1 MTRLAKYILLIPLIL
16 VISIVGGYAFS
27 GVSDKS
33 SSAEL
38 LRNDILSSNRADN
51 GKERHPNEQEKH
63 DKDDAHR
70 IFINLATRRLVLYD
84 GRNKIAEYSVGV
96 GTPYTPTPEGSYEI
110 TDKQVEPVWV
120 NPQDMDEIVPSGD
133 SNPLGYRWMGF
144 IGHYGIHG
152 TNMPQS
158 IGGYVS
164 NGCIRMHEDDV
175 EQLFEQVDVG
185 TPLTIKYQRIDV
197 TRGDYGTVSCS
208 VHIDALGIMPIDASD
223 VREALALYGMAD
235 FLSDNAARTLIDESS
250 GKPMDVGK
258 AYPVIVDGEMT
269 DTWAVLINDELYFN
283 VEVLSKNLGVPYEVN
298 GDKVTTKYGQV
309 NDVLFNGNAYVVKRD
324 LIPLFRLNGNLDMT
338 DSGMAYNASRLPESF
353 EDELKLTAAAAIQA
367 TYDWMGET
375 RIFTP
380 EARQFVHGLKS
391 KLNITR

>member
-1 MTRLAKYILLIPLIL
+1 M
-16 VISIVGGYAFS
+16 
-27 GVSDKS
+27 
-33 SSAEL
+33 
-38 LRNDILSSNRADN
+38 
-51 GKERHPNEQEKH
+51 
-63 DKDDAHR
+63 
-70 IFINLATRRLVLYD
+70 
-84 GRNKIAEYSVGV
+84 
-96 GTPYTPTPEGSYEI
+96 
-110 TDKQVEPVWV
+110 
-120 NPQDMDEIVPSGD
+120 
-133 SNPLGYRWMGF
+133 
-144 IGHYGIHG
+144 
-152 TNMPQS
+152 
-158 IGGYVS
+158 
-164 NGCIRMHEDDV
+164 
-175 EQLFEQVDVG
+175 
-185 TPLTIKYQRIDV
+185 
-197 TRGDYGTVSCS
+197 
-208 VHIDALGIMPIDASD
+208 HIDALGIMPIDASD